1 MRLRQRH
8 ALEGA
13 LAGLVATL
21 AMTAAMRRLHR
32 RLPEG
37 ERYPLPPREIT
48 DRTGLSPLA
57 RHDRGALANHF
68 AFGAGM
74 GALYGALCAKRSLGA
89 GVLYGLGVW
98 SASYLGWIPGT
109 GILRPATSHPIR
121 RNALMLFVHV
131 VWGVGLTWSL
141 REMEA
146 AEAEIFTDGWIGDRQ
161 RKADLDRSD

>member
-1 MRLRQRH
+1 MSPRRSH

-32 RLPEG
+32 RLSEG
-37 ERYPLPPREIT
+37 DRYPLPPREIT
-48 DRTGLSPLA
+48 DRTGLSALA
-57 RHDRGALANHF
+57 RHDRGTLLNHF

-74 GALYGALCAKRSLGA
+74 GALYGALCANRSLGA
-89 GVLYGLGVW
+89 GGLYGLGVW

-121 RNALMLFVHV
+121 RNALMLVAHV
-131 VWGVGLTWSL
+131 VWGAALTWSL

-146 AEAEIFTDGWIGDRQ
+146 AEAEIFSAGPDR
-161 RKADLDRSD
+161 DR